1 MRCKA
6 CDVLLFDHDDPE
18 MCGKCLD
25 TINPDNDHV
34 ELDNEGVTPD
44 CGCGPDSD
52 DFDADA
58 DDYN

>member
-34 ELDNEGVTPD
+34 ELDNEEIPPTIG
-44 CGCGPDSD
+44 GDSE
-52 DFDADA
+52 DFDADY
-58 DDYN
+58 D